1 MCQTLNTVFHR
12 SSHLL
17 PSYKKYGLRLVF
29 RWFLGFGY
37 SCDHQTTLYKTLN
50 KRHTTPLTSESTMI
64 SLHSIKYHLLQSG
77 LSLRGG
83 DRGFP
88 PAFMNMSPGY
98 SQRKKRKNRRLLKI
112 WILDENTASLVRYI
126 TYFPRW
132 LVYSTTLD
140 KRKLY
145 KLPFQCPRVQT
156 SDVVW
161 DILICEVSTGKFH
174 GWNTACP
181 VWYRVFSLTWP
192 ASMQIYWHKRKRL
205 HKKGVQLPQ
214 DWFGTPTWLPFHC
227 FGTPIWLPWRHV
239 NTTLYDILCI
249 TVNTD

>member
-83 DRGFP
+83 GRGFP

-98 SQRKKRKNRRLLKI
+98 SKEKEEKQKTSEDLNFGWKHCFPCSIYYIFFTLTSLFNYSRQAKI
-112 WILDENTASLVRYI
+112 VQTPLSVSAGPDIWRCVRYFDLWGVHGEI
-126 TYFPRW
+126 SRMKHCMP
-132 LVYSTTLD
+132 
-140 KRKLY
+140 
-145 KLPFQCPRVQT
+145 C
-156 SDVVW
+156 
-161 DILICEVSTGKFH
+161 LI
-174 GWNTACP
+174 
-181 VWYRVFSLTWP
+181 
-192 ASMQIYWHKRKRL
+192 
-205 HKKGVQLPQ
+205 
-214 DWFGTPTWLPFHC
+214 
-227 FGTPIWLPWRHV
+227 
-239 NTTLYDILCI
+239 
-249 TVNTD
+249 